1 MTWCS
6 RLRRNSN
13 SFSCGFCSPASAW
26 LARQADSF
34 CSTWRNFKTKKA
46 SRSSSKRRI
55 CSVDSSELLAG
66 KGEKDGSASV
76 FKKRWTASNSIL
88 CRDCSGSNCRGRCH
102 LLLHSRHISSIFLF
116 RKWAPGI
123 DQSRQAFEGFDE
135 QTSFLHGSLRLLCRA
150 FRDCRVSSPAKKTS
164 GGIVQ

>member
-26 LARQADSF
+26 LARPADSC

-76 FKKRWTASNSIL
+76 FKKRWTASLPELSVIVFSYYLQGSKKACPCIYLSIQGL
-88 CRDCSGSNCRGRCH
+88 YPVEAKNQWRTGGDMV
-102 LLLHSRHISSIFLF
+102 
-116 RKWAPGI
+116 KK
-123 DQSRQAFEGFDE
+123 QASDVMVL
-135 QTSFLHGSLRLLCRA
+135 QQRYRTQQ
-150 FRDCRVSSPAKKTS
+150 
-164 GGIVQ
+164 I